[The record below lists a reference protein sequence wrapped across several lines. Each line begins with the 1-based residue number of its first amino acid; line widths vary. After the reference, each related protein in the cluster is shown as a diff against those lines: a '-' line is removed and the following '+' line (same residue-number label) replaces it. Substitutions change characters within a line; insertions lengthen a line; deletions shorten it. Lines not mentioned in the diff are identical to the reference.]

1 VGYYK
6 KCYARLSN
14 TIEEKWIAVWLKVTK
29 FYFHNRR
36 AEEVVIVETHASDFR
51 ESRSEHC
58 LG

>member
-1 VGYYK
+1 MLDYL
-6 KCYARLSN
+6 RH
-14 TIEEKWIAVWLKVTK
+14 EEKWTAVWLKVTK